1 MLTVVTQ
8 VTDTPYVVH
17 VDSPLESVRTRLV
30 DATLDAVREQGLAG
44 VSLRGVARR
53 AGVSH
58 AAPLK
63 HYAGFG
69 DLLTE
74 AAAAGF
80 ERLGERV
87 DEAGASLAPGAGSRA
102 RLTAAGRAYI
112 ELGVEEPDLF
122 ALMFRFDLLNA
133 SNRRYQTASRSVYQQ
148 FLRYVRAVQD
158 DGWYADA
165 PTEVVNAT
173 VWSLVHGLATLW
185 AGGALAASLTGIAS
199 LDEVVDRSLA
209 MVLGPRPEPT

>member
-1 MLTVVTQ
+1 MVTE
-8 VTDTPYVVH
+8 VTDTANVTHVH
-17 VDSPLESVRTRLV
+17 QPPASVRTRLV
-30 DATLDAVREQGLAG
+30 DATFAALREQGLAG
-44 VSLRGVARR
+44 VTLRGVARR

-80 ERLGERV
+80 ERLGDRV
-87 DEAGASLAPGAGSRA
+87 DEAGASLPPGAGSRA

-112 ELGVEEPDLF
+112 ELAVEEPALF
-122 ALMFRFDLLNA
+122 ALMFRFDLLNP
-133 SNRRYQTASRSVYQQ
+133 SNRRYAAVSTSVYQQ

-158 DGWYADA
+158 DGWYTDA

-185 AGGALAASLTGIAS
+185 AGGALPASLAGMAS
-199 LDEVVDRSLA
+199 LDDVVDQSLA
-209 MVLGPRPEPT
+209 MVLRPRPQPT

>member
-1 MLTVVTQ
+1 VVTP
-8 VTDTPYVVH
+8 VTDTAHVVQ
-17 VDSPLESVRTRLV
+17 VRQPPESVRTRLV
-30 DATLDAVREQGLAG
+30 DATLAALREQTLSG
-44 VSLRGVARR
+44 VTLRGVARR

-74 AAAAGF
+74 AAGAGF

-87 DEAGASLAPGAGSRA
+87 DEAAASLAPGAGSRA
-102 RLTAAGRAYI
+102 RLVAASRAYI
-112 ELGVEEPDLF
+112 ELAVEEQGLF
-122 ALMFRFDLLNA
+122 ALMFRSDLLNYSNPRYAVA
-133 SNRRYQTASRSVYQQ
+133 SMSVYQQ

-158 DGWYADA
+158 DGWYADV
-165 PTEVVNAT
+165 PTELVNAT

-185 AGGALAASLTGIAS
+185 SGGALPASLARIAS
-199 LDEVVDRSLA
+199 LDEFVHRSLA
-209 MVLGPRPEPT
+209 MLLISPRHATT